1 MGKIIEDVCLGELTL
16 TFRNVNDILKCAK
29 ELDIGKIFEICEE
42 FFLTFEKRHVFR
54 VLELSKS
61 YGMKKAFYQSHEYL
75 SKNFNQCIN
84 MKNFLQLPYTT
95 ISNILADET
104 IVNRDETIVLS
115 RILNWI
121 TSNHVENNQ
130 IITHLFKRIR
140 WNKLDYEQQREWLTA
155 SHELAENSKLTLFIK
170 EHITLVT

>member
-1 MGKIIEDVCLGELTL
+1 
-16 TFRNVNDILKCAK
+16 
-29 ELDIGKIFEICEE
+29 
-42 FFLTFEKRHVFR
+42 
-54 VLELSKS
+54 
-61 YGMKKAFYQSHEYL
+61 
-75 SKNFNQCIN
+75 

-104 IVNRDETIVLS
+104 IQNRDETIVLS

-130 IITHLFKRIR
+130 IIKHLFQRIR

-155 SHELAENSKLTLFIK
+155 SHELTENSKLTLLIK
-170 EHITLVT
+170 EQMT